1 MSANEVDWLEPTEAP
16 ARDADSETCWDF
28 IAAGVRRIVTG
39 STSDSQ
45 SISDHYYSLLYD
57 TINNCCTSRT
67 VIRGDGTF
75 SQDEKSNHPS
85 LLLYDRLQ
93 YLYSDYCRS
102 VAEKLDSLPDDQLFH
117 VYALRWGRYTAA
129 ATRLDKL
136 FSCFNGNWTRNQHI
150 AKRDS
155 VFTVGMLARVTW
167 KQHVY
172 QHLVERGRD
181 SFIYEALIN
190 QIEQYRNGHDV
201 DTAVLEQAIDSYAY
215 FGFIRPRVLG
225 LAPHSPYLAHLKTNG
240 GDMTK
245 RNFIPAQ

>member
-1 MSANEVDWLEPTEAP
+1 MSANEVHWVEPTEAP
-16 ARDADSETCWDF
+16 ARDADSETCWNF

-45 SISDHYYSLLYD
+45 SISDHYYSLL
-57 TINNCCTSRT
+57 
-67 VIRGDGTF
+67 
-75 SQDEKSNHPS
+75 
-85 LLLYDRLQ
+85 
-93 YLYSDYCRS
+93 S
-102 VAEKLDSLPDDQLFH
+102 VAEKLDSLPDDQLFQ

-172 QHLVERGRD
+172 QHLVER
-181 SFIYEALIN
+181 
-190 QIEQYRNGHDV
+190 
-201 DTAVLEQAIDSYAY
+201 VLEQAIDSYAY

-225 LAPHSPYLAHLKTNG
+225 LAPRSPYLAHLKSN

-245 RNFIPAQ
+245 GNLFLLNDWRG

>member
-1 MSANEVDWLEPTEAP
+1 MSANEVHWVEPTEAP

-45 SISDHYYSLLYD
+45 SISDHYYCLL
-57 TINNCCTSRT
+57 
-67 VIRGDGTF
+67 
-75 SQDEKSNHPS
+75 
-85 LLLYDRLQ
+85 
-93 YLYSDYCRS
+93 S

-172 QHLVERGRD
+172 QYLVERGRD

-190 QIEQYRNGHDV
+190 QIEQYRNGHHV

-225 LAPHSPYLAHLKTNG
+225 LAPHSPYLAHLKSNG

-245 RNFIPAQ
+245 GNFIPAQ